1 MMTMLGLPRF
11 PSGFTTVF
19 LSPGATWVTS
29 AFSGLAIQ
37 AGCVDDG
44 HVLLAGGV
52 VIRHPP
58 FLVLGVNVCFQRV
71 DGVLVPQRG
80 GAAGS
85 PLSLAALAGVSPA
98 PPRGE
103 PSVPPWV

>member
-1 MMTMLGLPRF
+1 MASVFLGLA
-11 PSGFTTVF
+11 V
-19 LSPGATWVTS
+19 
-29 AFSGLAIQ
+29 Q

-85 PLSLAALAGVSPA
+85 PLSRTLS
-98 PPRGE
+98 
-103 PSVPPWV
+103 PSVSFADSSSCA